1 MGLNRTYFLCYSN
14 KIFHKVEDA
23 AKVQI
28 CFEEQK
34 ITFSAVQYELLEN
47 GKPNKNK
54 IAKQFRNEI
63 DLYDKIDP
71 EVTFGAFF

>member
-1 MGLNRTYFLCYSN
+1 M
-14 KIFHKVEDA
+14 
-23 AKVQI
+23 

-71 EVTFGAFF
+71 EVTFGA

>member
-1 MGLNRTYFLCYSN
+1 M
-14 KIFHKVEDA
+14 
-23 AKVQI
+23 

-47 GKPNKNK
+47 GKPNTNK

-71 EVTFGAFF
+71 EVTFWA